1 MDREG
6 RIEGPWA
13 GHQGMQA
20 TVLYLRNDNS
30 SRTNLIRRRLDLRRF
45 DWRESVRAELHR
57 AQTPEES
64 VAICRNR
71 YGLSPKRFRFRYPS
85 NAFPGS

>member
-1 MDREG
+1 
-6 RIEGPWA
+6 
-13 GHQGMQA
+13 MQA
-20 TVLYLRNDNS
+20 TVLYLRNDNA
-30 SRTNLIRRRLDLRRF
+30 SRTNFIRRRLDLRRF

-71 YGLSPKRFRFRYPS
+71 YGLSPKSFRFRYPL
-85 NAFPGS
+85 NAFHGS